1 MFKNYFHNLTYANTF
16 TILLGRY
23 YLYHLFNTHNSITI
37 IILCNINLLEIYYLN
52 NLHYLIIANIY
63 LDLMLIQILMI
74 TILMM
79 KKKEQLKIIKRKNST
94 MLINIKR
101 FEKKIKILVGG
112 FKKVVKDLPTSI
124 AKHADQTI

>member
-1 MFKNYFHNLTYANTF
+1 M
-16 TILLGRY
+16 
-23 YLYHLFNTHNSITI
+23 
-37 IILCNINLLEIYYLN
+37 YYLN

-63 LDLMLIQILMI
+63 VDLKLYQILMI

-79 KKKEQLKIIKRKNST
+79 KKKEQFKIIKRKNST

-101 FEKKIKILVGG
+101 LGKKIKILVGG